1 MTLEVLNRLVNY
13 YHENKISHVYL
24 VETNNVEKCLNDIK
38 DVIKQIF
45 CASEYSESCDKCNIC
60 NLINQNYLPSLQIIE
75 PDGSSIKKDQILELK
90 RKFNTVPVMTKENI
104 YIVKN
109 AELMNAASAN
119 TMLKFLEE
127 PEEHIIGFFITNNLN
142 SVIPT
147 IRSRCEV
154 LKAVYD
160 VHELTFDSLLDD
172 KSQEY
177 LQVIKNYLEK
187 VEVEKKQSIM
197 YNRSILL
204 EQFNSRED
212 IKKIFQI
219 MLLIYEE
226 YLKKSF
232 NFDNKCQVLEGFD
245 YLSKLS
251 SKDILFKINLIVQL
265 LEDINSNVNLEL
277 LLDKYIIDLGGLN
290 G

>member
-160 VHELTFDSLLDD
+160 VHELTLDSLLDD

-177 LQVIKNYLEK
+177 LQVIKKYLEK

-226 YLKKSF
+226 FLKKSF
-232 NFDNKCQVLEGFD
+232 NFDNKCQNLDGFD